1 MQEVEPK
8 KVIYSWDNY
17 HSLVKG
23 LITQFK
29 NAPNIVVSIGKGGS
43 IPGVIIAEHYDI
55 KNINVGL
62 KSYNKYDRSDIVEYQ
77 SLTNYEDLINKNI
90 LLIDDIADSGE
101 TFLYA
106 TKMLECNGCNNVIT
120 ASVFY
125 KKCSK
130 YKPDYFAKE
139 VDVEHWIVQPWEQ

>member
-1 MQEVEPK
+1 METARPNK
-8 KVIYSWDNY
+8 ISYNWNDY
-17 HSLVKG
+17 HKLVKS
-23 LITQFK
+23 LIPQFK
-29 NAPNIVVSIGKGGS
+29 NKPTIVVSIGKGGS
-43 IPGVIIAEHYDI
+43 IPGVIIAEYFDI

-77 SLTNYEDLINKNI
+77 SLTNYNDLINENI

-106 TKMLECNGCNNVIT
+106 TKMLENNNCENVVT

-130 YKPDYFAKE
+130 YKPDYFARE
-139 VDVEHWIVQPWEQ
+139 VDIDTWKVQPWE